1 LLPQTI
7 YYVLCA
13 LIMLLKTYRP
23 IQLFVKLSFI
33 FFLFVYH
40 FSGV

>member
-7 YYVLCA
+7 YYVLCV

-23 IQLFVKLSFI
+23 IQLFVMSI
-33 FFLFVYH
+33 
-40 FSGV
+40 S